1 MSLELRRNW
10 VFVSR
15 SIYQMVSDLQ
25 LGGDTFQDNGDSKFK
40 MIIGYIL
47 NKTRDNFVFRET
59 AIIFDNS

>member
-1 MSLELRRNW
+1 
-10 VFVSR
+10 
-15 SIYQMVSDLQ
+15 MVSDLQ